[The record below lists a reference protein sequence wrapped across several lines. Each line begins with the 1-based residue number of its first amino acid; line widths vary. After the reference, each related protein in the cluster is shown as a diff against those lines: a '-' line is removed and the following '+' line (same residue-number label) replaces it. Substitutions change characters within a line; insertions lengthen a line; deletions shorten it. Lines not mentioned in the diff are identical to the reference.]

1 MSKYTTA
8 DKVYTDNSMLDEL
21 VHNVKLILQGII
33 VKDQQEAEDNETPES
48 ISNADL
54 YIAIKENKV
63 LFTEFVYDGAIMRE
77 MNQMI
82 IDEDLP
88 LDPLTDEEIA
98 EYVVDNSLIPDEYRP
113 LLISIAS
120 DEFMA
125 NYTELNNYYRRLNGQ
140 KDLGDA
146 DFFVD
151 ISFIPPTYYQQFIP
165 NDVLAAYN
173 STGKSQS
180 EIRSDMRDMAIAYLQ
195 STPITDFSTYQ
206 ISLMDQVGIMDKI
219 LDQYPE
225 LPYLRHLGGKKIQ
238 IYNARKAERGGR
250 KAAEAPEH

>member
-82 IDEDLP
+82 IDEELP

-113 LLISIAS
+113 LLISITS
-120 DEFMA
+120 VHF
-125 NYTELNNYYRRLNGQ
+125 
-140 KDLGDA
+140 
-146 DFFVD
+146 
-151 ISFIPPTYYQQFIP
+151 
-165 NDVLAAYN
+165 
-173 STGKSQS
+173 
-180 EIRSDMRDMAIAYLQ
+180 
-195 STPITDFSTYQ
+195 
-206 ISLMDQVGIMDKI
+206 
-219 LDQYPE
+219 
-225 LPYLRHLGGKKIQ
+225 
-238 IYNARKAERGGR
+238 
-250 KAAEAPEH
+250 